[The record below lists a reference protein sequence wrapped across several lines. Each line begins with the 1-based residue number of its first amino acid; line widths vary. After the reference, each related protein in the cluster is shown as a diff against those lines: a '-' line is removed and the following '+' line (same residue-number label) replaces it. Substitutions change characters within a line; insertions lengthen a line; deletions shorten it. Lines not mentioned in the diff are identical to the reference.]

1 MLFQGIPLAAALETP
16 HPKRATRNGEEP
28 SDPGKLQVK
37 PNVNV
42 ISLTVVCG
50 VQHSCFV
57 DRLGGG

>member
-1 MLFQGIPLAAALETP
+1 MLFQGIPLADALETP

-37 PNVNV
+37 PNV

-50 VQHSCFV
+50 VQHSCFA
-57 DRLGGG
+57 DCLGGG

>member
-1 MLFQGIPLAAALETP
+1 MLFQGIPLAVTLKAP
-16 HPKRATRNGEEP
+16 RPKRATRNEEEP

-50 VQHSCFV
+50 VQHLLC
-57 DRLGGG
+57 